1 MDRNERRAEQK
12 ENSPFTSIAQ
22 VIYLFSKMQCMR
34 SVAAAAA
41 AHSLKV
47 PLKLHTIRFAA
58 GARISTKRDLLTST
72 SVLSSMRLK
81 LKIN

>member
-1 MDRNERRAEQK
+1 MDVLSKRK
-12 ENSPFTSIAQ
+12 LPFYEYCSSDIS
-22 VIYLFSKMQCMR
+22 FSVKMQCMR

-47 PLKLHTIRFAA
+47 PLKLHSLSALPRERAQ
-58 GARISTKRDLLTST
+58 STKRDLLTST